1 MSAIENL
8 QNEITRLFQQ
18 LNEND
23 YSGPELEELYDE
35 INDIIR
41 QLTKLRG
48 QIFNKHFTILTK
60 SHNKNS

>member
-8 QNEITRLFQQ
+8 QKEVTRLFQQ

-35 INDIIR
+35 INDIIG

-48 QIFNKHFTILTK
+48 KIFNMHFAIQA
-60 SHNKNS
+60 KNHKNIS

>member
-8 QNEITRLFQQ
+8 QNEVTRLFQQ

-48 QIFNKHFTILTK
+48 QIFNKHFTIQAK